1 MSDLQAS
8 VTETKAGFHVEGY
21 EKIEYDFTFLDGV
34 FSKEHSNLADCYKR
48 WGRCLAV
55 MDRNIF
61 DVYGEQIQ
69 TYFNHHELDLKI
81 HKTMI
86 GEKAKSIDTLLSI
99 VDSMNEF
106 GVFRKEP
113 VLVVGGGLVT
123 DVAGFACAAYRRNT
137 NFIRVPTTVIGLID
151 ASVSIKVAVNYG
163 NYKNRLGAYHAP
175 MHTFLDFSFLRT
187 LPESQIRNGFA
198 ELIKISTCA
207 HLETF
212 DLLDKHCEDI
222 IKTAFGRADG
232 ATEEVRAASD
242 KINRY
247 GIHEMLK
254 LETPN
259 LHEIGLDRVIA
270 YGHTWSP
277 MHELVPDVPLR
288 HGHAISIDMAYSA
301 TLANMRG
308 LVNDKDYKR
317 ILGLFSRAGLSMD
330 HHQFDED
337 ILDKGTKA
345 ILKTRDGKLRAAVPA
360 PLGQCVFLND
370 VAEDELVA
378 ALRKHKQVMQGYPRK
393 GEGIDASVD
402 ASDTGYTMNIKPTE
416 PNGHKEMNGHTHDYT
431 NGQVVNG
438 HAVNR
443 HAANGYKATSNH
455 SGGNDADSNVVKDDA
470 VKLNGTN
477 GHTNGVSNGFTPPS
491 TGKLANA
498 LAHASG
504 PEGVDG
510 LQGVEQHHTNGN

>member
-1 MSDLQAS
+1 MSDLTAT
-8 VTETKAGFHVEGY
+8 VEETKYGFHVAGY

-34 FSKEHSNLADCYKR
+34 FDKQNSNLAECYQR

-55 MDRNIF
+55 MDMNIF
-61 DVYGEQIQ
+61 NVYGDQMQ
-69 TYFNHHELDLKI
+69 AYFDHHKLDLKI

-86 GEKAKSIDTLLSI
+86 GEKAKSMDTLLSI
-99 VDSMNEF
+99 VDSMTEF
-106 GVFRKEP
+106 GIYRKARTYPSLLEP

-137 NFIRVPTTVIGLID
+137 NYIRIPTTVIGLID

-175 MHTFLDFSFLRT
+175 MHTFLDFTFLRT
-187 LPESQIRNGFA
+187 LPEAQIRNGFA

-207 HLETF
+207 HLDTF
-212 DLLDKHCEDI
+212 NLLDKYCEQL
-222 IKTAFGRADG
+222 IKTGFGRTDDAP
-232 ATEEVRAASD
+232 EEVREAAE
-242 KINRY
+242 KICRA

-277 MHELVPDVPLR
+277 LHELTPDVPLR

-308 LVNDKDYKR
+308 LLSDEEHKR
-317 ILGLFSRAGLSMD
+317 ILNLFSRAGLSMD

-337 ILDKGTKA
+337 MLDKATAA
-345 ILKTRDGKLRAAVPA
+345 ILKTRDGKLRAAVPS
-360 PLGQCVFLND
+360 PLGSCVFIND
-370 VAEDELVA
+370 VSAEDMNA
-378 ALRKHKQVMQGYPRK
+378 ALRKHKEIMKQYSRN
-393 GEGIDASVD
+393 GEGLEAFVD
-402 ASDTGYTMNIKPTE
+402 SSDTGYTMNNKPVE
-416 PNGHKEMNGHTHDYT
+416 GKQSNGVNGAMKKSVINDDT
-431 NGQVVNG
+431 NGGPVTNGG
-438 HAVNR
+438 HA
-443 HAANGYKATSNH
+443 NGTTGKHSNATS
-455 SGGNDADSNVVKDDA
+455 
-470 VKLNGTN
+470 
-477 GHTNGVSNGFTPPS
+477 
-491 TGKLANA
+491 
-498 LAHASG
+498 HASG

-510 LQGVEQHHTNGN
+510 LQNPVTNGANGHVNGQTNGHANGSS